1 MLKGFKDFL
10 LRGNVVDLAVAV
22 VIGVAF
28 AAVVAAFTAAFL
40 TPLIAMVTGGG
51 GVGGTFTIN
60 GESFDYGSFIS
71 ALIAFILTAAVIY
84 LVVVVPIRRI
94 QERRQRGEEAGQ
106 AAPTDVELL
115 AEIRDLLAA
124 QQRVAP
130 QASEKTI

>member
-106 AAPTDVELL
+106 AASTDVELL

>member
-28 AAVVAAFTAAFL
+28 AAVVAAFTAALL